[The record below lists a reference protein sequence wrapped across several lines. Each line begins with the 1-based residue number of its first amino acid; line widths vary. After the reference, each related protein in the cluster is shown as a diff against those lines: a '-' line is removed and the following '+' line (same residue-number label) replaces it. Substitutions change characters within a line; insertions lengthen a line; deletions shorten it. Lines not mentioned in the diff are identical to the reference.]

1 MADDAGKSNEVGL
14 NFAWLVL
21 DTTRRMRDAQAAGRI
36 DEYYTHFEYGLQFLL
51 SHMEIE
57 IRCMIEDDFK
67 TLEAA
72 IATIKKT
79 EDNPTTKAMAIQELK
94 KDFADRHRY
103 FIFDTLPRASIIKI
117 NRDGAIDFKKHDFE
131 QLATIIR
138 TTGGLPSTLKNAV
151 GELPKK
157 V

>member
-1 MADDAGKSNEVGL
+1 MADEAGKSSEVGL

-36 DEYYTHFEYGLQFLL
+36 DEYYTHFEYGLQLLL

-57 IRCMIEDDFK
+57 IRSLIEEDFK
-67 TLEAA
+67 TLELA
-72 IATIKKT
+72 IAVLKKDT
-79 EDNPTTKAMAIQELK
+79 SNTTSKATQIQELK
-94 KDFADRHRY
+94 KDFADSHRY

-131 QLATIIR
+131 QLQAIVR

-151 GELPKK
+151 GEPKQG
-157 V
+157 